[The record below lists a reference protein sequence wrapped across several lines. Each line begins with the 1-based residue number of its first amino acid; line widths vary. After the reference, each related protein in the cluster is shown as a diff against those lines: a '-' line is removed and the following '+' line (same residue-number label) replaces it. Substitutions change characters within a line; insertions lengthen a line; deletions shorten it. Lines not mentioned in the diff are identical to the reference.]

1 MDYIIEGTI
10 SELTVEGKSC
20 VFKLNGS
27 EAYSVKHGKEKYNIL
42 YTKEIKNISEEKYIP
57 CQIILDSKEFL
68 YTKSPSNS
76 LVIALTN
83 EKRIRV
89 SGKIQE
95 DILKDNTK
103 LPVSSITLL
112 AN

>member
-10 SELTVEGKSC
+10 SELTVEGESC
-20 VFKLNGS
+20 VFKINGS

-42 YTKEIKNISEEKYIP
+42 YTKEIKNISEEKYIS
-57 CQIILDSKEFL
+57 CHIILNSKEFS
-68 YTKSPSNS
+68 YTDNKTNV
-76 LVIALTN
+76 LAIALTN
-83 EKRIRV
+83 GNKIRV

-95 DILKDNTK
+95 DILKDNTT